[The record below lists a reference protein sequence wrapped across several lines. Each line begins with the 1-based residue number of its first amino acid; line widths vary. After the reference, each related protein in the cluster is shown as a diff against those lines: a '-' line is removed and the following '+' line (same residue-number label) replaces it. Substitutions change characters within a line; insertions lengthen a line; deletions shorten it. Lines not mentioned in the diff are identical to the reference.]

1 MIGRACGGLIPKPLR
16 GHRKVIGRAHGRLL
30 PEIASGRRGGGG
42 HGKGIGHGGAGIQGK
57 ERAVERIRFSPQPFL
72 ARHFHLLGGC
82 KAARQLYVHVVD
94 VQAMPGGGGH
104 RVRVFYREGS
114 HYPMAPSI
122 SSLIRLFIS
131 TAYSSGSS
139 FDTGS
144 ANPFTIIVRA
154 SSSDTPRLIR

>member
-16 GHRKVIGRAHGRLL
+16 GHEGVEAVC
-30 PEIASGRRGGGG
+30 G
-42 HGKGIGHGGAGIQGK
+42 HGKAG
-57 ERAVERIRFSPQPFL
+57 ERAIERPNLSLQPFL

-94 VQAMPGGGGH
+94 VQALPGRGGH

-144 ANPFTIIVRA
+144 AKPFTIIVRA

>member
-16 GHRKVIGRAHGRLL
+16 GHEGVEAVC
-30 PEIASGRRGGGG
+30 G
-42 HGKGIGHGGAGIQGK
+42 HGKAG
-57 ERAVERIRFSPQPFL
+57 ERAIERPNLSLQPFL

-139 FDTGS
+139 LDTGF
-144 ANPFTIIVRA
+144 AKPFTTRVRA
-154 SSSDTPRLIR
+154 SSSAMPRLMR